1 MLDGR
6 NNRFFFPW
14 EQMFFLMQMIFI
26 VLPSNMAAVQ
36 NLYNVNKKKIAF
48 GDTFTMFK
56 FDRLG
61 ATLLNTTKQP
71 QINSNDTF
79 LFLILQLALI
89 NACLWCFILWIAWR
103 RINPF
108 LAFRNFFL
116 QTNNQGQQRFNRP
129 FYSCMPCYLAFEWK
143 WGWKWPCYDRNLTSF
158 VM

>member
-1 MLDGR
+1 
-6 NNRFFFPW
+6 
-14 EQMFFLMQMIFI
+14 MFFLMQMIFI

-89 NACLWCFILWIAWR
+89 NACL
-103 RINPF
+103 
-108 LAFRNFFL
+108 
-116 QTNNQGQQRFNRP
+116 
-129 FYSCMPCYLAFEWK
+129 
-143 WGWKWPCYDRNLTSF
+143 
-158 VM
+158 